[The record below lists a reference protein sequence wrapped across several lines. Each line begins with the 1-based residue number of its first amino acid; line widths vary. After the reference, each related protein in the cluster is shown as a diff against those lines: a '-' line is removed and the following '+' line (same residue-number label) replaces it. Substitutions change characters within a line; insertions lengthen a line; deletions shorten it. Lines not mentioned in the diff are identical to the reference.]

1 MIIIW
6 DGAKGN
12 EICRLAG
19 HRQWVTSLSWEP
31 LHLNGKCERLASSS
45 RDGTVVVWNVNTR
58 RKEMTI
64 SGHSDSIECCKWSGE
79 NLIYTASRDRTIRVW
94 SPEGPTGKLVRTLI
108 GHAHRIN
115 ALSLNSD
122 YVLRTGGFDWE
133 KKSFASDEEMV
144 ECAKKKYAE
153 LRKNGPERLCSCSDD
168 FEAAGGATHGTPAAG
183 EPHLLLPRRAL
194 HRVGVVRQEG
204 EGVGRRDGEVRE
216 RRRDDG

>member
-108 GHAHRIN
+108 
-115 ALSLNSD
+115 
-122 YVLRTGGFDWE
+122 
-133 KKSFASDEEMV
+133 
-144 ECAKKKYAE
+144 
-153 LRKNGPERLCSCSDD
+153 
-168 FEAAGGATHGTPAAG
+168 
-183 EPHLLLPRRAL
+183 
-194 HRVGVVRQEG
+194 
-204 EGVGRRDGEVRE
+204 
-216 RRRDDG
+216 